1 VTTRGRAGLSV
12 LCAVI
17 LLLAVRWGADAQ
29 QPPPILIK
37 ELTVEG
43 NRRVQEAVILGRV
56 QSKLGGPF
64 NPALLSEDLRAIFG
78 LGFFDDV
85 KMRVEDFEGGVKIV
99 FVVSERPF
107 VRDIDFTGNK
117 KIATTTL
124 QEKIDLKL
132 GSVYN
137 PVDVQR
143 AREKLKEHYEEEG
156 YFEAQIT
163 PEVEKFADGD
173 VRVAFIIN
181 EGRRITIDRIVI
193 VGNQGL
199 SARDIK
205 KVMVVQEREYFVLRG
220 TVQRQKLEED
230 IERILALYNDYGFIQ
245 ARVESHDIAV
255 DRDRA
260 RVTITIRVVEGPQYH
275 VDQINI
281 TGVTL
286 LPESEIRRQL
296 KFKSGDVFSRSAL
309 RESVNSI
316 ADLYSTIG
324 RASADITP
332 RTDQVPAAAKVH
344 ITLEITEGP
353 VVYVER
359 INISGN
365 LRSEDKILR
374 REVPMVEGDLFTL
387 QKLTRAR
394 QRIINLGYFDMVN
407 VTTSPGSDK
416 TKIIVN
422 VEVTEKPTGIFSIGG
437 GYSSADSFVGT
448 IDLTQRNFL
457 GKGYEASLRI
467 RAGALTQQGIISF
480 TDPWL
485 FDRPL
490 SAGFDLYSTMR
501 VFTDYTY
508 ASTGAAIRF
517 SHPFAEYWRWHLGYR
532 ISRDNIGH
540 LSDNVLSPDLLEQKG
555 TRVTSMVSG
564 SITRD
569 SRDNIQSPSR
579 GGQTGVTLDFAGLGG
594 DSKFVK
600 AVATTSY
607 YKPVWFGHI
616 VSGRLEGGYAFGWG
630 DDGKV
635 PIFERFYLGGPNSL
649 RGWKFRQVSPVD
661 STGFAVGG
669 TTEVLG
675 NAEYLI
681 PLPFGLRLAGF
692 FDVGNVY
699 PAGSRADL
707 TDLRADVGAG
717 VRWLSPFGP
726 IRLDY
731 GVKLDR
737 RSGEDLGAFQFSVGS
752 AF

>member
-1 VTTRGRAGLSV
+1 VRTRGSTRLSV

-17 LLLAVRWGADAQ
+17 ILLATGVGARAQQ
-29 QPPPILIK
+29 QPPIVIK
-37 ELTVEG
+37 EIAVEG

-56 QSKLGGPF
+56 QSKLGGQF
-64 NPALLSEDLRAIFG
+64 NPGLLSEDLRSIFG

-85 KMRVEDFEGGVKIV
+85 QMRVEDFEGGVKVV
-99 FVVSERPF
+99 FVVMERPF
-107 VRDIDFTGNK
+107 VRDVDFTGNK
-117 KIATTTL
+117 KLATTTL

-143 AREKLKEHYEEEG
+143 AREKLKEYYEEEG

-173 VRVAFIIN
+173 VRIAFNIN
-181 EGRRITIDRIVI
+181 EGRRITIDQVVI
-193 VGNQGL
+193 VGNKGL
-199 SARDIK
+199 TARQIK
-205 KVMVVQEREYFVLRG
+205 NVMVVQEREYFILGG
-220 TVQRQKLEED
+220 TVQRQKLDED
-230 IERILALYNDYGFIQ
+230 IERILALYNDHGFIQ

-255 DRDRA
+255 DREQA
-260 RVTITIRVVEGPQYH
+260 RVIITITLVEGPQYH
-275 VDQINI
+275 VDEIKL

-286 LPESEIRRQL
+286 LPESEVRRQL
-296 KFKSGDVFSRSAL
+296 KFKPGDVFSRTTL
-309 RESVNSI
+309 RESVNGI

-332 RTDQVPAAAKVH
+332 RTEQIAAAAKVNV
-344 ITLEITEGP
+344 TLEIVEGP

-374 REVPMVEGDLFTL
+374 REVPMVEGDMYTL
-387 QKLTRAR
+387 QKMQRAR
-394 QRIINLGYFDMVN
+394 QRLINLGYFDMVN
-407 VTTSPGSDK
+407 VTTAPGSDK
-416 TKIIVN
+416 TKIVVN

-448 IDLTQRNFL
+448 IDLSQRNFL

-467 RAGALTQQGIISF
+467 RAGALTQQGVISF
-480 TDPWL
+480 TNPWM

-490 SAGFDLYSTMR
+490 SAGFDIFSTSR

-508 ASTGAAIRF
+508 RSVGGGLRA
-517 SHPFAEYWRWHLGYR
+517 SHPFEEYWRWHLGYR
-532 ISRDNIGH
+532 LSQDTISNLADG
-540 LSDNVLSPDLLEQKG
+540 VVSPELIDQKG
-555 TRVTSMVSG
+555 TRITSLVSG
-564 SITRD
+564 SVTRD
-569 SRDNIQSPSR
+569 SRDNFQAPSR
-579 GGQTGVTLDFAGLGG
+579 GGQTVLSLEVAGLGG
-594 DSKFVK
+594 DSRFVK
-600 AVATTSY
+600 AIGSTTY
-607 YKPVWFGHI
+607 FKTIWFGHI
-616 VSGRLEGGYAFGWG
+616 ISGRAELGYILGWG
-630 DDGKV
+630 GRDV

-661 STGFAVGG
+661 STGFAIGG

-675 NAEYLI
+675 NIEYLV
-681 PLPFGLRLAGF
+681 PLPFGLRIAGF
-692 FDVGNVY
+692 YDAGNVY
-699 PAGSRADL
+699 ASGTHLDEGIRS
-707 TDLRADVGAG
+707 DVGAG

-726 IRLDY
+726 LRLDY
-731 GVKLDR
+731 GIKVDR
-737 RSGEDLGAFQFSVGS
+737 RKGEELGAFQFSVGS

>member
-1 VTTRGRAGLSV
+1 VTTRGRAWLSV

-17 LLLAVRWGADAQ
+17 MLLALHRGADAQ

-37 ELTVEG
+37 DLAVEG

-64 NPALLSEDLRAIFG
+64 NPALLSEDLRGIFG

-85 KMRVEDFEGGVKIV
+85 RMRVEDFEGGVKVV
-99 FVVSERPF
+99 FVVNERPF

-117 KIATTTL
+117 KIGTATL

-143 AREKLKEHYEEEG
+143 ARERLKEHYEEEG

-173 VRVAFIIN
+173 VRVAFVIN
-181 EGRRITIDRIVI
+181 EGRRITIERIVI

-199 SARDIK
+199 PASEIK
-205 KVMVVQEREYFVLRG
+205 KAMVVQEREYFILPG

-230 IERILALYNDYGFIQ
+230 IERILALYNDHGYIQ

-255 DRDRA
+255 DRENA
-260 RVTITIRVVEGPQYH
+260 RVAITIRVVEGPQYL
-275 VDQINI
+275 VDQITI

-296 KFKSGDVFSRSAL
+296 KFKSGDVFSRSTL
-309 RESVNSI
+309 RESVNGI

-332 RTDQVPAAAKVH
+332 RTEQVPAAAKVN
-344 ITLEITEGP
+344 IILEIAEGP

-387 QKLTRAR
+387 QKLQRAR

-407 VTTSPGSDK
+407 VTTSPGADK

-457 GKGYEASLRI
+457 GKGYEASIRI
-467 RAGALTQQGIISF
+467 RAGAVTQQGIISF

-490 SAGFDLYSTMR
+490 SAGFDLYTTMR
-501 VFTDYTY
+501 VFSDYTY
-508 ASTGAAIRF
+508 DSTGGAIRF
-517 SHPFAEYWRWHLGYR
+517 SHPFEEYWRWHLGYR

-540 LSDNVLSPDLLEQKG
+540 LSDNVVSPDLLEQKG
-555 TRVTSMVSG
+555 TTVTSMVSG

-569 SRDNIQSPSR
+569 SRDNFQSPSR
-579 GGQTGVTLDFAGLGG
+579 GGQTGITLDVAGLGG
-594 DSKFVK
+594 DSRFVK
-600 AVATTSY
+600 LVASTTY
-607 YKPVWFGHI
+607 FKPIWFGHI
-616 VSGRLEGGYAFGWG
+616 ISGRLEGGYSFGWG
-630 DDGKV
+630 GKEV
-635 PIFERFYLGGPNSL
+635 PIFERFFLGGPNSL
-649 RGWKFRQVSPVD
+649 RGWKFRQVSPHD
-661 STGFAVGG
+661 ATGFAVGG

-692 FDVGNVY
+692 FDIGNVY
-699 PAGSRADL
+699 ASGAKFDPSG
-707 TDLRADVGAG
+707 LRSDVGAG

-726 IRLDY
+726 IRVDY

-737 RSGEDLGAFQFSVGS
+737 RAGEELGAFQFSVGS

>member
-1 VTTRGRAGLSV
+1 MTTRERARLSV
-12 LCAVI
+12 LFAAI
-17 LLLAVRWGADAQ
+17 LLLASRWGADAQ
-29 QPPPILIK
+29 PPPAIVIK
-37 ELTVEG
+37 ELAVEG

-99 FVVSERPF
+99 FAVSERPF

-117 KIATTTL
+117 KIATTVL
-124 QEKIDLKL
+124 QEKIALKL

-137 PVDVQR
+137 PVDVQQ

-163 PEVEKFADGD
+163 PEVEKFSDGD
-173 VRVAFIIN
+173 VRVAFLID
-181 EGRRITIDRIVI
+181 EGRRISIDRIVI

-205 KVMVVQEREYFVLRG
+205 STMIVQEREYYILRG
-220 TVQRQKLEED
+220 TVQRQKLDED
-230 IERILALYNDYGFIQ
+230 IERIVALYNDHGYIQ
-245 ARVESHDIAV
+245 ARVESHDIAI
-255 DRDRA
+255 DRERA
-260 RVTITIRVVEGPQYH
+260 RVIITIRVVEGPQYR
-275 VDQINI
+275 VDLVTL

-296 KFKSGDVFSRSAL
+296 KFKPGDVFSRSSL
-309 RESVNSI
+309 RESVNGI
-316 ADLYSTIG
+316 TDLYSTIG

-332 RTDQVPAAAKVH
+332 RTEQIAATAKVNV
-344 ITLEITEGP
+344 TMEIVEGP

-394 QRIINLGYFDMVN
+394 QRLINLNYFDMVN

-422 VEVTEKPTGIFSIGG
+422 VEVTEKPTGIFSVGG

-457 GKGYEASLRI
+457 GKGYEASIRI

-480 TDPWL
+480 TDPWFL
-485 FDRPL
+485 DRPL
-490 SAGFDLYSTMR
+490 SAGVDLYSTMR
-501 VFTDYTY
+501 VFTDYRY
-508 ASTGAAIRF
+508 DSTGGALRL

-540 LSDNVLSPDLLEQKG
+540 LSDNVISPDLLEQKG

-569 SRDNIQSPSR
+569 SRDNYQSPSR
-579 GGQTGVTLDFAGLGG
+579 GGQTGISLDVAGLGG
-594 DSKFVK
+594 DSRFVK
-600 AVATTSY
+600 AIASTSY
-607 YKPVWFGHI
+607 FKPVWFGHI
-616 VSGRLEGGYAFGWG
+616 VSGRIEVGYSFGWG

-649 RGWKFRQVSPVD
+649 RGWKFRQVSPHD

-669 TTEVLG
+669 TSEVLG
-675 NAEYLI
+675 NTEYLI

-692 FDVGNVY
+692 FDIGNVY
-699 PAGSRADL
+699 AAGARADISA
-707 TDLRADVGAG
+707 LRSDVGGG

-726 IRLDY
+726 LRLDY

-737 RSGEDLGAFQFSVGS
+737 KAGEDLGAFQFSVGS

>member
-1 VTTRGRAGLSV
+1 VTIRGRAWLSV

-17 LLLAVRWGADAQ
+17 TLLVLRWEAGAQ
-29 QPPPILIK
+29 QPPPITIK
-37 ELTVEG
+37 ELSVEG

-85 KMRVEDFEGGVKIV
+85 RIRVEDFEGGVKVV
-99 FVVSERPF
+99 FVVTERPF
-107 VRDIDFTGNK
+107 VRDIDFTGNR

-137 PVDVQR
+137 PVDVQK

-199 SARDIK
+199 SAREIHK
-205 KVMVVQEREYFVLRG
+205 TMVVQEREYFILRG

-230 IERILALYNDYGFIQ
+230 IERILALYNDHGYIQ

-255 DRDRA
+255 DRENA
-260 RVTITIRVVEGPQYH
+260 RVTITINVVEGPQYH
-275 VDQINI
+275 VDQITV

-296 KFKSGDVFSRSAL
+296 TFKSGDVFSRATL
-309 RESVNSI
+309 RTSVNSI

-332 RTDQVPAAAKVH
+332 RTDQVPAEAKVNV
-344 ITLEITEGP
+344 ILEITEGP

-374 REVPMVEGDLFTL
+374 REVPFVEGDMFTL
-387 QKLTRAR
+387 QQLQRAR

-407 VTTSPGSDK
+407 VTTTPGSDK

-457 GKGYEASLRI
+457 GKGYEASIRI

-501 VFTDYTY
+501 VFPDYTY
-508 ASTGAAIRF
+508 NSVGGAVRF

-540 LSDNVLSPDLLEQKG
+540 IADGVLSPDLLEQKG
-555 TRVTSMVSG
+555 TRVTSMISG

-569 SRDNIQSPSR
+569 SRDNYQSPSR

-594 DSKFVK
+594 DSRFVK

-607 YKPVWFGHI
+607 FKPIWFGHI
-616 VSGRLEGGYAFGWG
+616 LSGRIEGGYAFGWSNAE
-630 DDGKV
+630 V
-635 PIFERFYLGGPNSL
+635 PIFERFFLGGPNSL
-649 RGWKFRQVSPVD
+649 RGWKFRQVSPHD
-661 STGFAVGG
+661 DTGFAVGG
-669 TTEVLG
+669 TSEVLG
-675 NAEYLI
+675 NVEYLI

-699 PAGSRADL
+699 AAGSAPDI
-707 TDLRADVGAG
+707 TDLRSDAGAG

-726 IRLDY
+726 IRVDY
-731 GVKLDR
+731 GIKLDR
-737 RSGEDLGAFQFSVGS
+737 RAGEDFGAFQFSVGS

>member
-1 VTTRGRAGLSV
+1 V
-12 LCAVI
+12 LCAFVV
-17 LLLAVRWGADAQ
+17 LLVARWAGAQ
-29 QPPPILIK
+29 QPSPIVIK
-37 ELTVEG
+37 ELSVEG

-64 NPALLSEDLRAIFG
+64 NPALLSEDLRGIFG

-85 KMRVEDFEGGVKIV
+85 RMRVEDFEGGVKVI

-117 KIATTTL
+117 KISTNTL

-173 VRVAFIIN
+173 VRLAFIIN
-181 EGRRITIDRIVI
+181 EGRRITIERIVI
-193 VGNQGL
+193 EGNQGL
-199 SARDIK
+199 SARQIK
-205 KVMVVQEREYFVLRG
+205 GAMVVQEREYFILRG

-230 IERILALYNDYGFIQ
+230 IDRILAVYNDHGFIQ
-245 ARVESHDIAV
+245 ARVESHDITV
-255 DRDRA
+255 DRENA
-260 RVTITIRVVEGPQYH
+260 RVIITIRVVEGPQYH
-275 VDQINI
+275 IGDIAF

-286 LPESEIRRQL
+286 LPESEVRRQL

-324 RASADITP
+324 RASADISP
-332 RTDQVPAAAKVH
+332 RTEQVPADAKVH
-344 ITLEITEGP
+344 LTMEIVEGP

-374 REVPMVEGDLFTL
+374 REIPMVEGDMFTL
-387 QKLTRAR
+387 QKLTQAR
-394 QRIINLGYFDMVN
+394 QRIINLNYFDMVN
-407 VTTSPGSDK
+407 VTTGPGADK
-416 TKIIVN
+416 TKIIIN

-437 GYSSADSFVGT
+437 GYSTADSFVGT

-457 GKGYEASLRI
+457 GKGYEASIRI
-467 RAGALTQQGIISF
+467 RAGALTQQGIISL
-480 TDPWL
+480 TDPWFL
-485 FDRPL
+485 DRPL
-490 SAGFDLYSTMR
+490 SAGFDLYSTQR
-501 VFTDYTY
+501 VYTDYTY
-508 ASTGAAIRF
+508 NSLGGAVRF
-517 SHPFAEYWRWHLGYR
+517 SHPFLEYWRWHLGYR
-532 ISRDNIGH
+532 LSRDEVKDI
-540 LSDNVLSPDLLEQKG
+540 SENVLSPELLEQQG
-555 TRVTSMVSG
+555 THVTSLVSA
-564 SITRD
+564 SVTRD
-569 SRDNIQSPSR
+569 SRDNLQAPSR
-579 GGQTGVTLDFAGLGG
+579 GGQAGFTIDVAGLGG
-594 DSKFVK
+594 DFKFIK
-600 AVATTSY
+600 MVASASY
-607 YKPVWFGHI
+607 FKPIWFGHI
-616 VSGRLEGGYAFGWG
+616 LSGRVEGGYAFGWG
-630 DDGKV
+630 EDGQV

-661 STGFAVGG
+661 STGFPVGG
-669 TTEVLG
+669 TTEVLA
-675 NAEYLI
+675 NLEYLI

-699 PAGSRADL
+699 ASGATNLFKVRS
-707 TDLRADVGAG
+707 DVGAG
-717 VRWLSPFGP
+717 IRWLSPFGP
-726 IRLDY
+726 IRVDY
-731 GVKLDR
+731 GIKLDR
-737 RSGEDLGAFQFSVGS
+737 SSHEDLGAFQFSVGS

>member
-1 VTTRGRAGLSV
+1 MTIRGRAQLSV
-12 LCAVI
+12 LCAAIMLVVLRWTAHAQPTIVI
-17 LLLAVRWGADAQ
+17 RDLS
-29 QPPPILIK
+29 
-37 ELTVEG
+37 VEG

-56 QSKLGGPF
+56 QSKLGGAF
-64 NPALLSEDLRAIFG
+64 NPALLSEDLRAIFA

-85 KMRVEDFEGGVKIV
+85 RMRVEDFEGGVKVV
-99 FVVSERPF
+99 FLVSERPF

-156 YFEAQIT
+156 YFEAQVT

-173 VRVAFIIN
+173 VRVAFIID

-193 VGNQGL
+193 VGNDGL
-199 SARDIK
+199 SARQIK
-205 KVMVVQEREYFVLRG
+205 SAMVVQEREYFVLRG

-230 IERILALYNDYGFIQ
+230 IERILALYNDHGFIQ
-245 ARVESHDIAV
+245 ARVDSHDIAV
-255 DRDRA
+255 DRENA
-260 RVTITIRVVEGPQYH
+260 RVVITINVVEGPRYH
-275 VDQINI
+275 IDQIAI

-286 LPESEIRRQL
+286 LPESEVRRQL
-296 KFKSGDVFSRSAL
+296 RFKSGDVFSRSTL

-332 RTDQVPAAAKVH
+332 RTDQVAATAKIN
-344 ITLEITEGP
+344 ITLEIAEGP

-374 REVPMVEGDLFTL
+374 REVPMIEGDMFTL
-387 QKLTRAR
+387 QKLQRAR

-407 VTTSPGSDK
+407 VTTAPGTDR

-437 GYSSADSFVGT
+437 GYSSSDSFVGT

-457 GKGYEASLRI
+457 GKGYEASVRI
-467 RAGALTQQGIISF
+467 RAGAITQQGVISF
-480 TDPWL
+480 TDPWFL
-485 FDRPL
+485 DRPL
-490 SAGFDLYSTMR
+490 SAGFDLYSTLR
-501 VFTDYTY
+501 VYPDYTY
-508 ASTGAAIRF
+508 ESLGGAVRL
-517 SHPFAEYWRWHLGYR
+517 SHPFLEYWRWHLGYR
-532 ISRDNIGH
+532 ISRDKI
-540 LSDNVLSPDLLEQKG
+540 SDIREGITSPELLEQAG
-555 TRVTSMVSG
+555 TTVTSMISATVA
-564 SITRD
+564 RD

-579 GGQTGVTLDFAGLGG
+579 GGQTGITIDIAGLGG
-594 DSKFVK
+594 DSHFVK
-600 AVATTSY
+600 VVATTSY
-607 YKPVWFGHI
+607 FKPIWYGHI
-616 VSGRLEGGYAFGWG
+616 ISGRVEGGYSFGWA
-630 DDGKV
+630 GKEV
-635 PIFERFYLGGPNSL
+635 PIFERFFLGGPNTL

-661 STGFAVGG
+661 ATGFAIGG

-675 NAEYLI
+675 NVEYLI
-681 PLPFGLRLAGF
+681 PLPFGLRVAGF
-692 FDVGNVY
+692 FDIGNVY
-699 PAGSRADL
+699 EPGKVDFSK
-707 TDLRADVGAG
+707 LRSDVGAG

-726 IRLDY
+726 IRVDY
-731 GVKLDR
+731 GIKLDR
-737 RSGEDLGAFQFSVGS
+737 KPNEDLGAFQFSVGS

>member
-1 VTTRGRAGLSV
+1 MLLVSPRGGE
-12 LCAVI
+12 
-17 LLLAVRWGADAQ
+17 AQ
-29 QPPPILIK
+29 QAPTILIK

-64 NPALLSEDLRAIFG
+64 NPALLSEDLRSIFG

-85 KMRVEDFEGGVKIV
+85 RLRVDDFEGGVKVV

-117 KIATTTL
+117 KLATTTL

-143 AREKLKEHYEEEG
+143 ARERLKEHYEEEG

-173 VRVAFIIN
+173 VRIAFVIN

-193 VGNQGL
+193 VGNEGL
-199 SARDIK
+199 KASDIK
-205 KVMVVQEREYFVLRG
+205 KVMLVQEREYFVLRG
-220 TVQRQKLEED
+220 TVQRKNLEED
-230 IERILALYNDYGFIQ
+230 IDRILALYNDHGYIQ
-245 ARVESHDIAV
+245 ARVESHDIAL
-255 DRDRA
+255 DRENA
-260 RVTITIRVVEGPQYH
+260 RVVITIRVVEGPQYH
-275 VDQINI
+275 VDQISI

-296 KFKSGDVFSRSAL
+296 KFKSGDVFSRSTL
-309 RESVNSI
+309 RESVNGI

-332 RTDQVPAAAKVH
+332 RTDQVPAAAKVN
-344 ITLEITEGP
+344 IILDIVEGP

-387 QKLTRAR
+387 QKLQRAR

-407 VTTSPGSDK
+407 VTTTPGSDK

-457 GKGYEASLRI
+457 GKGYEASIRI

-501 VFTDYTY
+501 VYPDYTY
-508 ASTGAAIRF
+508 NSVGGAIRL

-540 LSDNVLSPDLLEQKG
+540 ISDGILSPDLIEQKG
-555 TRVTSMVSG
+555 TKVTSMVSG
-564 SITRD
+564 SLSRD
-569 SRDNIQSPSR
+569 SRDNYQSPSR
-579 GGQTGVTLDFAGLGG
+579 GGQTGITLDVAGLGG
-594 DSKFVK
+594 DSRFVK
-600 AVATTSY
+600 LVGTTSY
-607 YKPVWFGHI
+607 FKPIWFGHI
-616 VSGRLEGGYAFGWG
+616 ISGRVEGGYAFGWG
-630 DDGKV
+630 NAEV
-635 PIFERFYLGGPNSL
+635 PIFERFFLGGPNTL
-649 RGWKFRQVSPVD
+649 RGWKFRQVSPHD
-661 STGFAVGG
+661 ETGFAVGG
-669 TTEVLG
+669 TTEILG
-675 NAEYLI
+675 NVEYLV

-692 FDVGNVY
+692 YDVGNVFASGTR
-699 PAGSRADL
+699 PDF
-707 TDLRADVGAG
+707 TELRSDVGAG

-726 IRLDY
+726 IRVDY
-731 GVKLDR
+731 GIKLDR
-737 RSGEDLGAFQFSVGS
+737 KAGEDLGAFQFSVGS

>member
-1 VTTRGRAGLSV
+1 VRGSAQAQAPIVIRELS
-12 LCAVI
+12 
-17 LLLAVRWGADAQ
+17 
-29 QPPPILIK
+29 
-37 ELTVEG
+37 VEG

-64 NPALLSEDLRAIFG
+64 NPALLSEDLRSIFA

-85 KMRVEDFEGGVKIV
+85 RMRVDDFEGGVRVV
-99 FVVSERPF
+99 FVVTERPF
-107 VRDIDFTGNK
+107 VRDIDFSGNK
-117 KIATTTL
+117 RIATTTL

-143 AREKLKEHYEEEG
+143 AREKLTQYYEEEG
-156 YFEAQIT
+156 YFEAHLT

-173 VRVAFIIN
+173 VRITFAVN

-199 SARDIK
+199 SAREIK
-205 KVMVVQEREYFVLRG
+205 SVMTVQEREYFILRG
-220 TVQRQKLEED
+220 TIQRQRLEED
-230 IERILALYNDYGFIQ
+230 IERILALYNDHGFIQ

-255 DRDRA
+255 DRENA
-260 RVTITIRVVEGPQYH
+260 RVVITIYVVEGPQYR
-275 VDQINI
+275 VDQIAI

-286 LPESEIRRQL
+286 LPESEVRRQL
-296 KFKSGDVFSRSAL
+296 KFKSGDVFSRTTL

-332 RTDQVPAAAKVH
+332 RTDQVPAAAKINV
-344 ITLEITEGP
+344 TLDIVEGP

-387 QKLTRAR
+387 QKLQRAR

-407 VTTSPGSDK
+407 VTTTPGSDK

-457 GKGYEASLRI
+457 GKGYEASIRI
-467 RAGALTQQGIISF
+467 RAGSLTQQGVISF
-480 TDPWL
+480 TDPWFL
-485 FDRPL
+485 DRPL
-490 SAGFDLYSTMR
+490 SAGFDLYSTLR
-501 VFTDYTY
+501 VYPDYNY
-508 ASTGAAIRF
+508 ESMGGAIRL

-532 ISRDNIGH
+532 ISRDKI
-540 LSDNVLSPDLLEQKG
+540 SDVREGVLSPDLLEQQG
-555 TRVTSMVSG
+555 TNVTSMISG
-564 SITRD
+564 TISRD
-569 SRDNIQSPSR
+569 SRDNYQSPSR
-579 GGQTGVTLDFAGLGG
+579 GGQTGITLDIAGLGG
-594 DSKFVK
+594 NSRFVK
-600 AVATTSY
+600 VVATTSY
-607 YKPVWFGHI
+607 FKPIWFGHI
-616 VSGRLEGGYAFGWG
+616 ISGRIEGGHAFGWG
-630 DDGKV
+630 GKEV
-635 PIFERFYLGGPNSL
+635 PIFERFFLGGPNSL

-661 STGFAVGG
+661 QTGFAVGG
-669 TTEVLG
+669 TTEILG

-681 PLPFGLRLAGF
+681 PLPWGLRLAGF

-699 PAGSRADL
+699 PAGSRPDF
-707 TDLRADVGAG
+707 TDLRSDVGGG

-726 IRLDY
+726 IRVDY
-731 GVKLDR
+731 GIKLDR
-737 RSGEDLGAFQFSVGS
+737 RKNEDLGAFQFSVGS

>member
-1 VTTRGRAGLSV
+1 MLVAL
-12 LCAVI
+12 
-17 LLLAVRWGADAQ
+17 RWSAEAQ
-29 QPPPILIK
+29 QPQPIVIK
-37 ELTVEG
+37 ELSVEG

-85 KMRVEDFEGGVKIV
+85 RMRVEDFEGGVKVV

-107 VRDIDFTGNK
+107 VRDIDFTGNRK
-117 KIATTTL
+117 LATTTL

-193 VGNQGL
+193 VGNEGL
-199 SARDIK
+199 SARAIK
-205 KVMVVQEREYFVLRG
+205 KVMAVQEREYFILRG
-220 TVQRQKLEED
+220 TVQRQRLDED
-230 IERILALYNDYGFIQ
+230 IERILALYNDHGYIQ
-245 ARVESHDIAV
+245 ARVESHDITV
-255 DRDRA
+255 DRDKA

-275 VDQINI
+275 VDQI
-281 TGVTL
+281 TVSGVTL

-296 KFKSGDVFSRSAL
+296 KFKSGDVFSRSTL

-332 RTDQVPAAAKVH
+332 RTEQVPAAAKVH
-344 ITLEITEGP
+344 VLLEIVEGP

-374 REVPMVEGDLFTL
+374 REVPMVEGDMFTL
-387 QKLTRAR
+387 QNLQRAR
-394 QRIINLGYFDMVN
+394 QRIVNLGYFDMVN
-407 VTTSPGSDK
+407 VTTTPGSDK

-457 GKGYEASLRI
+457 GKGYEASIRI

-501 VFTDYTY
+501 VFPDYTY
-508 ASTGAAIRF
+508 NSVGGAIRF

-540 LSDNVLSPDLLEQKG
+540 IADGVLSPDLLEQKG
-555 TRVTSMVSG
+555 TRVTSMISG
-564 SITRD
+564 SLSRD
-569 SRDNIQSPSR
+569 SRDNYQSPSR
-579 GGQTGVTLDFAGLGG
+579 GGQTGITLDFAGLGG
-594 DSKFVK
+594 DSRFVK

-607 YKPVWFGHI
+607 FKPVWFGHI
-616 VSGRLEGGYAFGWG
+616 ISGRVEGGYAFGWSNAE
-630 DDGKV
+630 V
-635 PIFERFYLGGPNSL
+635 PIFERFFLGGPNSL
-649 RGWKFRQVSPVD
+649 RGWKFRQVSPHD
-661 STGFAVGG
+661 ATGFAIGG
-669 TTEVLG
+669 TTEILG

-692 FDVGNVY
+692 LDVGNVY
-699 PAGSRADL
+699 ASGSRPDF
-707 TDLRADVGAG
+707 TDLRSDAGGG

-726 IRLDY
+726 IRVDY
-731 GVKLDR
+731 GIKLDR
-737 RSGEDLGAFQFSVGS
+737 RTGEDFGAFQFSVGS

>member
-1 VTTRGRAGLSV
+1 MTTRGRARLSV
-12 LCAVI
+12 LCAVV
-17 LLLAVRWGADAQ
+17 LLLTVRWGADAQ
-29 QPPPILIK
+29 QPAPILIK

-56 QSKLGGPF
+56 QSKLGGAF

-85 KMRVEDFEGGVKIV
+85 KMRVEDFEGGVKV
-99 FVVSERPF
+99 AFVVSERPF
-107 VRDIDFTGNK
+107 VRDIDFAGNK
-117 KIATTTL
+117 KIATPTL

-143 AREKLKEHYEEEG
+143 AREKLTEHYEEEG

-173 VRVAFIIN
+173 VRVAFVIN
-181 EGRRITIDRIVI
+181 EGRRITIDQIVI
-193 VGNQGL
+193 VGNKGL
-199 SARDIK
+199 SARQIK
-205 KVMVVQEREYFVLRG
+205 SAMNVQEREYYILRG

-230 IERILALYNDYGFIQ
+230 VDRILALYNDHGYIQ
-245 ARVESHDIAV
+245 ARVEFHDIVV
-255 DRDRA
+255 DREKA
-260 RVTITIRVVEGPQYH
+260 RVTISIRVVEGPQYH
-275 VDQINI
+275 VDKIGV

-286 LPESEIRRQL
+286 LPESEVRRQL

-309 RESVNSI
+309 RESVNGI

-332 RTDQVPAAAKVH
+332 RTEQVPAEAKVH
-344 ITLEITEGP
+344 VTLEIIEGP

-374 REVPMVEGDLFTL
+374 REVPMVEGDMFTL
-387 QKLTRAR
+387 QKLTQAR

-407 VTTSPGSDK
+407 VTTTPGSDK
-416 TKIIVN
+416 TKIVVN
-422 VEVTEKPTGIFSIGG
+422 VEVTEKPTGIFSVGG
-437 GYSSADSFVGT
+437 GYSSADSFIGT

-457 GKGYEASLRI
+457 GKGYEASIRI

-480 TDPWL
+480 TDPWFL
-485 FDRPL
+485 DRPL
-490 SAGFDLYSTMR
+490 SAGFDIYSTTR
-501 VFTDYTY
+501 VYSDYTY
-508 ASTGAAIRF
+508 ASTGGAIRF

-532 ISRDNIGH
+532 ISRDDIRDI
-540 LSDNVLSPDLLEQKG
+540 SDNVVSPDLLEQKG
-555 TRVTSMVSG
+555 VHVTSAITG
-564 SITRD
+564 SLTRD
-569 SRDNIQSPSR
+569 SRDNYQSPSR
-579 GGQTGVTLDFAGLGG
+579 GGQTAITLDVAGLGG
-594 DSKFVK
+594 DSKFIK
-600 AVATTSY
+600 AIASTSY
-607 YKPVWFGHI
+607 FKPIWFGHI
-616 VSGRLEGGYAFGWG
+616 MSGRVEAGYAFGWG
-630 DDGKV
+630 EGGSV
-635 PIFERFYLGGPNSL
+635 PIFERFFLGGPNSL
-649 RGWKFRQVSPVD
+649 RGWKYRQVSPKD
-661 STGFAVGG
+661 DTGFAVGG
-669 TTEVLG
+669 TKEVLA

-681 PLPFGLRLAGF
+681 PLPFGIRLAGF
-692 FDVGNVY
+692 IDIGNVY
-699 PAGSRADL
+699 TSSENINL
-707 TDLRADVGAG
+707 SSLRSDVGAG

>member
-1 VTTRGRAGLSV
+1 MLLVSPWRGA
-12 LCAVI
+12 
-17 LLLAVRWGADAQ
+17 AQ
-29 QPPPILIK
+29 QAPTILIK

-85 KMRVEDFEGGVKIV
+85 RLRVDDFEGGVKVV
-99 FVVSERPF
+99 FVVTERPF

-117 KIATTTL
+117 RIGTTTL

-143 AREKLKEHYEEEG
+143 AREKLREHYEEEG

-173 VRVAFIIN
+173 VRVAFVIN

-199 SARDIK
+199 KASEIK
-205 KVMVVQEREYFVLRG
+205 KVMLVQEREYFILRG
-220 TVQRQKLEED
+220 TVQSKNLEED
-230 IERILALYNDYGFIQ
+230 IDRILALYNDHGYIQ

-255 DRDRA
+255 DRENA
-260 RVTITIRVVEGPQYH
+260 RVVITIRVVEGPQYH
-275 VDQINI
+275 IDQITI

-296 KFKSGDVFSRSAL
+296 KFKSGDVFSRSTL
-309 RESVNSI
+309 RESVNGI

-332 RTDQVPAAAKVH
+332 RTDQVPAAAKVNV
-344 ITLEITEGP
+344 IFDIVEGP

-387 QKLTRAR
+387 QKLQRAR

-407 VTTSPGSDK
+407 VTTTPGSDK

-457 GKGYEASLRI
+457 GKGYEASIRI

-501 VFTDYTY
+501 VYPDYTY
-508 ASTGAAIRF
+508 NSVGGAIRF

-540 LSDNVLSPDLLEQKG
+540 IADGILSPDLIEQKG
-555 TRVTSMVSG
+555 TKVTSMISG
-564 SITRD
+564 SLSRD
-569 SRDNIQSPSR
+569 SRDNYQSPSR

-594 DSKFVK
+594 DSRFVK
-600 AVATTSY
+600 LVGTTSY
-607 YKPVWFGHI
+607 FKPIWFGHI
-616 VSGRLEGGYAFGWG
+616 ISGRVEGGYAFGWSNAE
-630 DDGKV
+630 V
-635 PIFERFYLGGPNSL
+635 PIFERFFLGGPNTL
-649 RGWKFRQVSPVD
+649 RGWKFRQVSPHD
-661 STGFAVGG
+661 ETGFAVGG
-669 TTEVLG
+669 TTEILG
-675 NAEYLI
+675 NVEYLV

-692 FDVGNVY
+692 YDVGNVFA
-699 PAGSRADL
+699 AGSRPDF
-707 TDLRADVGAG
+707 TELRSDVGAG

-726 IRLDY
+726 IRVDY
-731 GVKLDR
+731 GIKLDR
-737 RSGEDLGAFQFSVGS
+737 RAGEDLGAFQFSVGS

>member
-1 VTTRGRAGLSV
+1 VTTRGRARLSV
-12 LCAVI
+12 LCAVLI
-17 LLLAVRWGADAQ
+17 LLVSPRGGEAQ
-29 QPPPILIK
+29 QAPTILIK

-64 NPALLSEDLRAIFG
+64 NPALLSEDLRSIFG

-85 KMRVEDFEGGVKIV
+85 RLRVDDFEGGVKVV

-117 KIATTTL
+117 KLATTTL

-143 AREKLKEHYEEEG
+143 ARERLKEHYEEEG

-173 VRVAFIIN
+173 VRIAFVIN

-193 VGNQGL
+193 VGNEGL
-199 SARDIK
+199 KASDIK
-205 KVMVVQEREYFVLRG
+205 KVMLVQEREYFVLRG
-220 TVQRQKLEED
+220 TVQRKNLEED
-230 IERILALYNDYGFIQ
+230 IDRILALYNDHGYIQ
-245 ARVESHDIAV
+245 ARVESHDIAL
-255 DRDRA
+255 DRENA
-260 RVTITIRVVEGPQYH
+260 RVVITIRVVEGPQYH
-275 VDQINI
+275 VDQISI

-296 KFKSGDVFSRSAL
+296 KFKSGDVFSRSTL
-309 RESVNSI
+309 RESVNGI

-332 RTDQVPAAAKVH
+332 RTDQVPAAAKLNIILDIV
-344 ITLEITEGP
+344 EGP

-387 QKLTRAR
+387 QKLQRAR

-407 VTTSPGSDK
+407 VTTTPGSDK

-457 GKGYEASLRI
+457 GKGYEASIRI

-501 VFTDYTY
+501 VYPDYTY
-508 ASTGAAIRF
+508 NSVGGAIRL

-540 LSDNVLSPDLLEQKG
+540 ISDGILSPDLIEQKG
-555 TRVTSMVSG
+555 TKVTSMVSG
-564 SITRD
+564 SLSRD
-569 SRDNIQSPSR
+569 SRDNYQSPSR
-579 GGQTGVTLDFAGLGG
+579 GGQTGITLDVAGLGG
-594 DSKFVK
+594 DSRFVK
-600 AVATTSY
+600 LVGTTSY
-607 YKPVWFGHI
+607 FKPIWFGHI
-616 VSGRLEGGYAFGWG
+616 ISGRVEGGYAFGWG
-630 DDGKV
+630 NAEV
-635 PIFERFYLGGPNSL
+635 PIFERFFLGGPNTL
-649 RGWKFRQVSPVD
+649 RGWKFRQVSPHD
-661 STGFAVGG
+661 ETGFAVGG
-669 TTEVLG
+669 TTEILG
-675 NAEYLI
+675 NVEYLV

-692 FDVGNVY
+692 YDVGNVFASGTR
-699 PAGSRADL
+699 PDF
-707 TDLRADVGAG
+707 TELRSDVGAG

-726 IRLDY
+726 IRVDY
-731 GVKLDR
+731 GIKLDR
-737 RSGEDLGAFQFSVGS
+737 KAGEDLGAFQFSVGS

>member
-1 VTTRGRAGLSV
+1 VTTRGRARLSV
-12 LCAVI
+12 LCAIIV
-17 LLLAVRWGADAQ
+17 LVLAGRVAAQ
-29 QPPPILIK
+29 QSPPPISIK

-85 KMRVEDFEGGVKIV
+85 RMRVEDFEGGVRVV

-117 KIATTTL
+117 KLTTNTL
-124 QEKIDLKL
+124 QEKVDLKL

-143 AREKLKEHYEEEG
+143 AREKLKEYYEEEG

-173 VRVAFIIN
+173 VRVAFVIN
-181 EGRRITIDRIVI
+181 EGRRITIEQVVI
-193 VGNQGL
+193 EGNEGL

-205 KVMVVQEREYFVLRG
+205 TVMVVQEREYFILRG

-230 IERILALYNDYGFIQ
+230 IDRILALYNDHGFIQ

-255 DRDRA
+255 DRERA
-260 RVTITIRVVEGPQYH
+260 RVIITIRVVEGPRYH
-275 VDQINI
+275 VDQITV

-296 KFKSGDVFSRSAL
+296 KFKKGDVFSRTAL
-309 RESVNSI
+309 RESVNGI

-332 RTDQVPAAAKVH
+332 RTEQVPADAKVN
-344 ITLEITEGP
+344 IVLEIVEGP

-374 REVPMVEGDLFTL
+374 REIPMIEGDLFTL

-394 QRIINLGYFDMVN
+394 QRLINLGYFDMVN
-407 VTTSPGSDK
+407 VTTVPGSDK
-416 TKIIVN
+416 TKIVVN

-457 GKGYEASLRI
+457 GKGYEASIRI

-480 TDPWL
+480 TDPWFL
-485 FDRPL
+485 DRPL
-490 SAGFDLYSTMR
+490 SAGVDVYSTTR
-501 VFTDYTY
+501 VFQDYSY
-508 ASTGAAIRF
+508 SSTGAAVRL
-517 SHPFAEYWRWHLGYR
+517 SHPFEEYWRWHLGYR

-540 LSDNVLSPDLLEQKG
+540 VADTVVSPDLLEQKG
-555 TRVTSMVSG
+555 DHITSVISTTI
-564 SITRD
+564 SRD

-579 GGQTGVTLDFAGLGG
+579 GGQAGITVDVAGLGG
-594 DSKFVK
+594 DFKFIK
-600 AVATTSY
+600 TVASASY
-607 YKPVWFGHI
+607 FKPIWFGHI
-616 VSGRLEGGYAFGWG
+616 LSGRVEGGYAFGWG
-630 DDGKV
+630 SDARV

-661 STGFAVGG
+661 ETGFAVGG
-669 TTEVLG
+669 TTEVLA
-675 NAEYLI
+675 NAEYHI

-699 PAGSRADL
+699 AQGKVFDPSK
-707 TDLRADVGAG
+707 LRSDVGAG

-737 RSGEDLGAFQFSVGS
+737 HPTEDLGAFQFSVGS

>member
-1 VTTRGRAGLSV
+1 VTTRGRARLSV
-12 LCAVI
+12 LCALIV
-17 LLLAVRWGADAQ
+17 LLVGRWAGAQ
-29 QPPPILIK
+29 QPSPIVIK
-37 ELTVEG
+37 ELSVEG

-56 QSKLGGPF
+56 QSKLGGAF
-64 NPALLSEDLRAIFG
+64 NPALLSEDLRGIFG

-85 KMRVEDFEGGVKIV
+85 RMRVEDFEGGVKVV

-117 KIATTTL
+117 KLATATL

-143 AREKLKEHYEEEG
+143 AREKLKEYYEEEG

-173 VRVAFIIN
+173 VRVAFLIS
-181 EGRRITIDRIVI
+181 EGRRITIDRIV
-193 VGNQGL
+193 VEGNQGL
-199 SARDIK
+199 TASQIK
-205 KVMVVQEREYFVLRG
+205 AVMVVQEREYYVLRG

-230 IERILALYNDYGFIQ
+230 IDRILALYNDHGFIQ
-245 ARVESHDIAV
+245 ARVESHDILV
-255 DRDRA
+255 DRENA
-260 RVTITIRVVEGPQYH
+260 RVTIALRVVEGPQYH
-275 VDQINI
+275 IDQITV

-286 LPESEIRRQL
+286 LPESEVRRQL

-332 RTDQVPAAAKVH
+332 RTEQVPAEAKVH
-344 ITLEITEGP
+344 VIMEVVEGP

-374 REVPMVEGDLFTL
+374 REIPMVEGDMFTL

-394 QRIINLGYFDMVN
+394 QRIINLNYFDMVN
-407 VTTSPGSDK
+407 VTTAPGTDK

-437 GYSSADSFVGT
+437 GYSTADSFVGT

-457 GKGYEASLRI
+457 GKGYEASIRI

-480 TDPWL
+480 TDPWFL
-485 FDRPL
+485 DRPL
-490 SAGFDLYSTMR
+490 SAGVDIYSTMR

-508 ASTGAAIRF
+508 NSTGGALRL
-517 SHPFAEYWRWHLGYR
+517 SHPFLEYWRWHLGYR
-532 ISRDNIGH
+532 ISKDDIGHVSDNI
-540 LSDNVLSPDLLEQKG
+540 LSPDLLEQKG
-555 TRVTSMVSG
+555 SHVTSVVSG
-564 SITRD
+564 SVTRD
-569 SRDNIQSPSR
+569 SRDNYQAPSR
-579 GGQTGVTLDFAGLGG
+579 GGQVGLTVDVAGLGG
-594 DSKFVK
+594 DFKFIK
-600 AVATTSY
+600 AVASASY
-607 YKPVWFGHI
+607 FKPVWFGHI
-616 VSGRLEGGYAFGWG
+616 ISGRVEGGYAFGWG
-630 DDGKV
+630 EDGKV

-669 TTEVLG
+669 TKEILA

-699 PAGSRADL
+699 ASGATNLFKIRS
-707 TDLRADVGAG
+707 DVGAG

-726 IRLDY
+726 IRIDY
-731 GVKLDR
+731 GLKLDR
-737 RSGEDLGAFQFSVGS
+737 NPHEDIGAFQFSVGS

>member
-1 VTTRGRAGLSV
+1 VTTRGRARLSV

-17 LLLAVRWGADAQ
+17 LLLAVRWGAEAQ
-29 QPPPILIK
+29 APSPILIK

-64 NPALLSEDLRAIFG
+64 NPALLSEDLRGIFG

-85 KMRVEDFEGGVKIV
+85 KMRVEDFEGGVKVV

-117 KIATTTL
+117 KIGTATL

-205 KVMVVQEREYFVLRG
+205 KTMVVQEREYFILRG

-230 IERILALYNDYGFIQ
+230 IERILALYNDHGFIQ

-260 RVTITIRVVEGPQYH
+260 RVTITIRVVEGPEYH

-286 LPESEIRRQL
+286 LPESEVRRQL
-296 KFKSGDVFSRSAL
+296 KFKPGDVFSRSAL

-332 RTDQVPAAAKVH
+332 RTDQIPAVAKVNV
-344 ITLEITEGP
+344 TLEITEGP

-490 SAGFDLYSTMR
+490 SAGVDLYSTMR
-501 VFTDYTY
+501 VFTDYSY
-508 ASTGAAIRF
+508 ASTGAAVRL

-579 GGQTGVTLDFAGLGG
+579 GGQTGVTLDVAGLGG
-594 DSKFVK
+594 DSRFIK
-600 AVATTSY
+600 AVASTSY
-607 YKPVWFGHI
+607 FKPVWFGHI
-616 VSGRLEGGYAFGWG
+616 ISGRVEGGYAFGWG

-649 RGWKFRQVSPVD
+649 RGWKFRQVSPHD
-661 STGFAVGG
+661 STGFAIGG

-692 FDVGNVY
+692 FDIGNVY
-699 PAGSRADL
+699 AAGAKGSV
-707 TDLRADVGAG
+707 TDLRSDVGAG
-717 VRWLSPFGP
+717 IRWLSPFGP
-726 IRLDY
+726 IRIDY

-737 RSGEDLGAFQFSVGS
+737 KSGEDLGAFQFSVGS